1 MTKRPFLFLLS
12 ALCLSLAAFVAN
24 GQAPQVNAKLDP
36 PKILIGEETTL
47 EVRVSHPKGAHVEL
61 TLPAD
66 TLVTGVE
73 IKGISLSDSAT
84 ITETLQE
91 YIYHVTLT
99 SFDSASY
106 ELRNIAAMVGGDIYR
121 AQSAPIL
128 IVNTVPVDVD
138 HPEKFA
144 GLKGQWQPDFVW
156 KDYIGVLFALLAF
169 VLLCIAAY
177 FLWKKYAHRPKK
189 EDSEAPSPEPLRD
202 PYEEA
207 IEGMNELKSSGLIED
222 NRVKD
227 YYTGMTDILRRF
239 IHRVYGIDTSEKT
252 SSEILESFRAL
263 GEKESELSRDLRRIL
278 ETADFAKF
286 AKYAPTQ
293 DENIGLWQV
302 SLGFV
307 EEVQKEK
314 AKVSD
319 ETESEKGG
327 SSDV

>member
-1 MTKRPFLFLLS
+1 MTKRPFLFLLF
-12 ALCLSLAAFVAN
+12 AFWVSLLAIGAK
-24 GQAPQVNAKLDP
+24 GQTPQVNAKLDP

-73 IKGISLSDSAT
+73 IKGIALSDSAT
-84 ITETLQE
+84 VTETLGE

-99 SFDSASY
+99 AFDSATY
-106 ELRNIAAMVGGDIYR
+106 ELRNITAMVGGVGYP

-144 GLKGQWQPDFVW
+144 DLKGQWQPDFVW

-169 VLLCIAAY
+169 VLLCVGAY

-189 EDSEAPSPEPLRD
+189 ETSQAPLPEPQRD

-207 IEGMNELKSSGLIED
+207 IEGMNALKSSGLIED

-239 IHRVYGIDTSEKT
+239 IRRVYGIDTSEKT
-252 SSEILESFRAL
+252 SSEILEAFRAL
-263 GEKESELSRDLRRIL
+263 GEKERELSRDLRQIL

-314 AKVSD
+314 AKASG
-319 ETESEKGG
+319 EAELEKGG
-327 SSDV
+327 VPEV